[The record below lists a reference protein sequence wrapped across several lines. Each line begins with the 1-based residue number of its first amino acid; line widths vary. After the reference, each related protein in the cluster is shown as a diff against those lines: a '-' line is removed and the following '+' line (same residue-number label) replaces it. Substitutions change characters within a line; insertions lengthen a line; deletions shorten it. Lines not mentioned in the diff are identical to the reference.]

1 MFFKEICIY
10 VPHDGE
16 QNLCFPS
23 HEKKIFWLRKVVK
36 SSYIQ
41 NGGNKESVNIK
52 SDLWDWWGLAV
63 GQQNVLGQAISQ
75 KILNITIWNFRM
87 TLLAIKYQDSKI
99 FEILQFQIWLQRPK
113 KAWLPYS
120 QSQSF
125 GVFSYI
131 SETTGH
137 TMYICTFDESLGL
150 LLPLTRILRF
160 PNL

>member
-1 MFFKEICIY
+1 
-10 VPHDGE
+10 
-16 QNLCFPS
+16 
-23 HEKKIFWLRKVVK
+23 
-36 SSYIQ
+36 
-41 NGGNKESVNIK
+41 
-52 SDLWDWWGLAV
+52 
-63 GQQNVLGQAISQ
+63 
-75 KILNITIWNFRM
+75 M

-125 GVFSYI
+125 GVSFI

-150 LLPLTRILRF
+150 LLPLAEY
-160 PNL
+160 